1 MLESNLKP
9 NSTGVSVSPEVLASD
24 LTRWTL
30 GPYHPALPG
39 PMKVKLLLD
48 GEVVVQ
54 ASTETGFTHRGIEQ
68 IFEQESWTAG
78 ISLSDRVDAEAAVF
92 GELVYCQAVE
102 RLLGLSVSQRSL
114 SIRTLVSELSRIV
127 SHLGY
132 ISRLARVMGAET
144 LFHYVSRDREKFIDL
159 FELLTGARF
168 SLNYLRLGGVAHD
181 VSEGFLERVLEV
193 CGTMRHRFKEYNDL
207 FSYNQAFLGRAKGLG
222 AVTLDGVK
230 WASLSGPNARASG
243 HPFDVR
249 KWAPYAAY
257 GNLDFDPVFGM
268 EGEGDAHGRY
278 MMRIRE
284 IVQSMDLIRQC
295 SESMPKGDVLG
306 KKADAPIRVPEGE
319 STSRVEGPR
328 GLVSCFVR
336 SGGADRPARVHF
348 RSASRAALDLLP
360 VVLRGCLMEDVPLLL
375 ASFDISV
382 AELDR

>member
-1 MLESNLKP
+1 MLESDLKP

-102 RLLGLSVSQRSL
+102 RLLGLNVSQRSL

-159 FELLTGARF
+159 
-168 SLNYLRLGGVAHD
+168 SLLRLW
-181 VSEGFLERVLEV
+181 L
-193 CGTMRHRFKEYNDL
+193 GTIFI
-207 FSYNQAFLGRAKGLG
+207 SGRA
-222 AVTLDGVK
+222 
-230 WASLSGPNARASG
+230 R
-243 HPFDVR
+243 H
-249 KWAPYAAY
+249 
-257 GNLDFDPVFGM
+257 
-268 EGEGDAHGRY
+268 
-278 MMRIRE
+278 
-284 IVQSMDLIRQC
+284 
-295 SESMPKGDVLG
+295 
-306 KKADAPIRVPEGE
+306 
-319 STSRVEGPR
+319 
-328 GLVSCFVR
+328 
-336 SGGADRPARVHF
+336 
-348 RSASRAALDLLP
+348 ALCLLFHYY
-360 VVLRGCLMEDVPLLL
+360 C
-375 ASFDISV
+375 
-382 AELDR
+382 